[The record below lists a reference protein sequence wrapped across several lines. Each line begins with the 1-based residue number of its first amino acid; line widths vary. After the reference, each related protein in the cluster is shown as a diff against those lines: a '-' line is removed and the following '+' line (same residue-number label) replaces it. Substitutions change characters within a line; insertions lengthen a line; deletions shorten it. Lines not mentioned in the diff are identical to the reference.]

1 MESLDIRFT
10 EILNE
15 LDSLGVPA
23 EMFTASDKALAVIR
37 SLNSDWS
44 TEKATYQTQNSHD
57 TLSYVYILE
66 MLKNMENERNC
77 NNQAAQPMVQALALS
92 AEHSVPVQH

>member
-1 MESLDIRFT
+1 MSKKNKIDADKLKFTSFKQQPNESIESLDIRFT

-23 EMFTASDKALAVIR
+23 EMFTTSDNALAIIR
-37 SLNSDWS
+37 SMNSDWS

-57 TLSYVYILE
+57 TSTYVYILE
-66 MLKNMENERNC
+66 R
-77 NNQAAQPMVQALALS
+77 AWPAPIV
-92 AEHSVPVQH
+92 